1 MKNNFCDIDFGTIDI
16 ETRIENII
24 KQVTALSKI
33 AERDTRI
40 SMFCGTDISEILP
53 DTVERFIEDEVIES
67 IVKVITWHVCGE
79 LEYIADQI
87 KEARGDE

>member
-53 DTVERFIEDEVIES
+53 DTIGRSLEDDFIHSAITY
-67 IVKVITWHVCGE
+67 ITWNVCGE
-79 LEYIADQI
+79 LEYIANQI
-87 KEARGDE
+87 KAARGDE